1 MIVVGNFNF
10 FLRLTWEFI
19 DLESERGGSI
29 CWPNNKIID
38 IIITS
43 VKVAVWVT
51 WFNIQEHW
59 YGWVPG
65 GACIWWTSLVCNN
78 DSIWFFILL
87 YMREKMAINNGAVFK
102 IWMSDLRTSSKVK
115 KSYSVQLCA
124 ARGPPCKLYVMLA
137 SVKCLYV
144 AVGLEQYSAKRC
156 YTVQKK

>member
-1 MIVVGNFNF
+1 MVHHEVHLMYISNFLMYIGCSLTVDREVHLCIFDMYNIV
-10 FLRLTWEFI
+10 
-19 DLESERGGSI
+19 
-29 CWPNNKIID
+29 
-38 IIITS
+38 ITS